1 MAKKIL
7 FVLRILVLV
16 IFCGLVLYF
25 YFTDN
30 YGGATI
36 TAVSFMF
43 ISLLLSVLKDN
54 MTKSEDGSE
63 GNTKNKPLS
72 RKQKISD
79 IILITIFIILALF
92 SLLCQFLNFD
102 VDYPYV
108 VIFIIPVIVIL
119 AIVSEIINYKRNR

>member
-7 FVLRILVLV
+7 FVLRILVLI
-16 IFCGLVLYF
+16 IFCGLVICF

-30 YGGATI
+30 YVGEAI
-36 TAVSFMF
+36 SLFSFMF
-43 ISLLLSVLKDN
+43 ISLLLSVIKDN
-54 MTKSEDGSE
+54 MTKTEDGSE

-79 IILITIFIILALF
+79 IIFIILALF

-102 VDYPYV
+102 VDCPYV
-108 VIFIIPVIVIL
+108 VIFIISAIVIL